1 MSYNR
6 DNSNSYKT
14 KQLNK
19 MSQNQQSK
27 IDQEF
32 FFTDY
37 AVKTAFELM
46 KFKGATVA
54 NEDDFLKVVDKIRNK
69 VTPKESN
76 IKLL

>member
-1 MSYNR
+1 MN
-6 DNSNSYKT
+6 
-14 KQLNK
+14 NK
-19 MSQNQQSK
+19 FKGNKLIKSRNMTQQQQQQSK

-54 NEDDFLKVVDKIRNK
+54 NEDEFLKVVNKIRDA
-69 VTPKESN
+69 VTPKESL
-76 IKLL
+76 IKRL

>member
-1 MSYNR
+1 MNNKFKGNKLI
-6 DNSNSYKT
+6 NSRNMT
-14 KQLNK
+14 Q
-19 MSQNQQSK
+19 QQQQQSK

-54 NEDDFLKVVDKIRNK
+54 NEDEFLKVVNKIRDA
-69 VTPKESN
+69 VTPKESL
-76 IKLL
+76 IKRL

>member
-1 MSYNR
+1 MNNKFKGNKLR
-6 DNSNSYKT
+6 NSRNMT
-14 KQLNK
+14 Q
-19 MSQNQQSK
+19 QQQQQSK

-54 NEDDFLKVVDKIRNK
+54 NEDEFLKVVNKIRDA
-69 VTPKESN
+69 VTPKESL
-76 IKLL
+76 IKRL

>member
-1 MSYNR
+1 MNNKFKGNKLI
-6 DNSNSYKT
+6 NSRNMT
-14 KQLNK
+14 Q
-19 MSQNQQSK
+19 QQQQQSK

-54 NEDDFLKVVDKIRNK
+54 NEDEFLKVVNKIRES
-69 VTPKESN
+69 VTPKESL
-76 IKLL
+76 IKRL